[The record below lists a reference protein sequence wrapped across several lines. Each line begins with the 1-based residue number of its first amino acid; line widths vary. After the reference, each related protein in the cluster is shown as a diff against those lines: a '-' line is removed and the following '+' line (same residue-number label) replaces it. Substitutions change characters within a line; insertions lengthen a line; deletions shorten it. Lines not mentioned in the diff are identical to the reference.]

1 MDIVSLVPLEFC
13 HIGEPLL
20 VGLCGIKSPV
30 QKVLCKVLRVLCL
43 SGAAMVV
50 VLDCRTDISGPADAE
65 HPLVID
71 MDTMVMA

>member
-20 VGLCGIKSPV
+20 DGLCGIKSPV
-30 QKVLCKVLRVLCL
+30 QKVICKELPDHCL
-43 SGAAMVV
+43 SVAAKVV
-50 VLDCRTDISGPADAE
+50 VNDCRTDISGPADAE